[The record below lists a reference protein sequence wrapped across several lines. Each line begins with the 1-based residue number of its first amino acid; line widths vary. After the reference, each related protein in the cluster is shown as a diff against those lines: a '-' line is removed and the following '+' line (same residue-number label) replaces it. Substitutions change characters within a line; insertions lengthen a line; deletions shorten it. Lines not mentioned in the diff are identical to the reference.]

1 MRTMLRSHHYEREQG
16 VDPLERAYGWFLELP
31 PAVVL
36 SALWLAGLTLV
47 GSCVLVFYL
56 YVSLLARV

>member
-1 MRTMLRSHHYEREQG
+1 MLRFHHEKQRG
-16 VDPLERAYGWFLELP
+16 VDPLVRAYERFPELP

-36 SALWLAGLTLV
+36 SASWLAGLGLV

-56 YVSLLARV
+56 YVSLLAEM

>member
-1 MRTMLRSHHYEREQG
+1 MLRSYHENQRG
-16 VDPLERAYGWFLELP
+16 VDPLGRAYERFLELP

-47 GSCVLVFYL
+47 GSCALVFYL
-56 YVSLLARV
+56 YVSLLAEM